1 MDLCFFFFSSRR
13 RHTRCALVTG
23 VQTCALP
30 IFNLGLVALLFPQA
44 RVVWCRR
51 DPRDIAISIYS
62 ENFALNSRFATD
74 LDAIAHSI
82 ALQTRLMRHW
92 QSVLPLPIHELRYE
106 SLVESPETEAR
117 RLIGFLGLDWEPACL
132 EFHRSNR
139 AVQPPSRWPDR
150 NRKSNRRNTTH

>member
-1 MDLCFFFFSSRR
+1 MIRLPPIS
-13 RHTRCALVTG
+13 TRTDTLFPYT
-23 VQTCALP
+23 TLFRSP
-30 IFNLGLVALLFPQA
+30 LNYFNLGLVALLFPQA

-62 ENFALNSRFATD
+62 ESFALNSRFATD

-106 SLVESPETEAR
+106 SLVESPDTEAR
-117 RLIGFLGLDWEPACL
+117 RFVGFLGLDWDTALLVFQRTP
-132 EFHRSNR
+132 R
-139 AVQPPSRWPDR
+139 AVHTP
-150 NRKSNRRNTTH
+150 RRGP